1 MGFLKGRKQKK
12 VVGHQVDDTDGSY
25 SHEVD
30 DVGYEKTSNSTL
42 SGHTAETEET
52 RRTKRSSLTATSN
65 RVTEAFKHNGL
76 NDSTSSDELSSFDYK
91 DDESKCD
98 TYLEGDDGKKET
110 LSPFEA
116 LQKSQRLDKNN
127 KKAKNNKI
135 SSVNTS
141 AKGQRLHNI
150 LDLRE
155 SSSESSYET
164 DTSADDED
172 EYESFFAYLDKQQ
185 QNQTSQNKSK
195 KKKKKKKKKKSK
207 GNPSK
212 SKKKNDDKKIKN
224 GKKESEKK
232 NSGKLIISSAATS
245 SPASP
250 ETFEGTPS
258 GGKKIMKKDILNH
271 KIKKEFS
278 NFVSESTLQ
287 QTQSPESQHTETQF
301 EVDQKLDTGSKHGD
315 ARVAGAARRALR
327 RSSMGTPM
335 PSLEAQMQEIQEE
348 KDHFAARR
356 AARRSNPHRR
366 SSVGSIPSQPSST
379 TTWDQMTF
387 SFAGRNPTRRSSTT
401 GLDDSD
407 GALGHSQSYHTGS
420 AIPRRSHSNRT
431 GSSPALSTLSYH
443 GGLSSHRKS
452 PRQLSSRELT
462 DRRSSHSS
470 SRGSSSSLLN
480 MDRSD
485 HSGNYIPFSRRR
497 NLGFDASEHSSYSSS
512 PAKNYIWD
520 TSEGASLDHRLSA
533 QVQDCLSEI
542 TESTK
547 RRTSSKSEKSGSTL
561 LSKGKKKS
569 SSRLRDDEKTRKEST
584 NI

>member
-12 VVGHQVDDTDGSY
+12 GVGHKVDDTDGSY
-25 SHEVD
+25 SHEFD
-30 DVGYEKTSNSTL
+30 DVGYENTSNSTL

-65 RVTEAFKHNGL
+65 RITEAFKHNVL
-76 NDSTSSDELSSFDYK
+76 NDSTSSDELSCFDYK

-116 LQKSQRLDKNN
+116 LQKSQRLHKNN
-127 KKAKNNKI
+127 KKAKKNKI

-141 AKGQRLHNI
+141 VKGQRLHDI
-150 LDLRE
+150 HDLRE

-164 DTSADDED
+164 DTSADDE
-172 EYESFFAYLDKQQ
+172 YESFFEYLDKQQ
-185 QNQTSQNKSK
+185 QTRKSSQNKSK
-195 KKKKKKKKKKSK
+195 KEKKKKKKSK
-207 GNPSK
+207 GNSSK
-212 SKKKNDDKKIKN
+212 SKKKNDNKKIKN
-224 GKKESEKK
+224 GKKKSEKK

-258 GGKKIMKKDILNH
+258 GEKKIMKKDILNR

-301 EVDQKLDTGSKHGD
+301 EVDQNLDTGSKHGD

-356 AARRSNPHRR
+356 AARRSNPYRR
-366 SSVGSIPSQPSST
+366 SSVGSIPSHPST
-379 TTWDQMTF
+379 TTAWDQMTC

-420 AIPRRSHSNRT
+420 AIPRRSYSNRT
-431 GSSPALSTLSYH
+431 GSSPALNTLSYH

-452 PRQLSSRELT
+452 QRQLSSRELT

-470 SRGSSSSLLN
+470 SRGSGSSLLN

-512 PAKNYIWD
+512 PGKNNIWD
-520 TSEGASLDHRLSA
+520 TSEGTSLDHRLSA
-533 QVQDCLSEI
+533 QVQDCLIEI